1 MCDQQTVKI
10 KFNFVSKAKK
20 QVFGETMVVILNVT
34 PPDYNEDSYSEEELN
49 ITKDSILLDQ
59 FNLNYAG

>member
-1 MCDQQTVKI
+1 
-10 KFNFVSKAKK
+10 
-20 QVFGETMVVILNVT
+20 MVVILNVA

-49 ITKDSILLDQ
+49 ITKDSILSDQ